1 MELATTTKSGTKVT
15 LKGLPCDDISITIPQ
30 GVFIGYW
37 GKLSGTEG
45 FVCRGSI
52 NGKDTQICAQIPRAD
67 WNNFMAGIEAELLQN
82 VAGLKEL
89 TNAINE
95 DIDYTKKFDEMMED
109 EQNDGVNPPTLP
121 KVKVSDVAALYPIA
135 AAYLKAEKFEYS
147 NNFMK
152 SSFGKKAK
160 TIIAQ
165 GGDYVKA
172 ILDMESGWTDYCVN
186 SVD

>member
-15 LKGLPCDDISITIPQ
+15 LKGLPCDDISIIIPQ

-37 GKLSGTEG
+37 GKLGGTEG

-67 WNNFMAGIEAELLQN
+67 WDKFIAGIKLELEKN
-82 VAGLKEL
+82 VPGLYIL
-89 TNAINE
+89 NSVINDE
-95 DIDYTKKFDEMMED
+95 IDYSKNFDRMMED